1 MAQPSTGP
9 RGSGQVAGP
18 PGSRDERDDGGRI
31 SGAAALANA
40 HDNTDRGP
48 IE

>member
-18 PGSRDERDDGGRI
+18 PGSRDEDDDDGPI
-31 SGAAALANA
+31 SGAVALANA

-48 IE
+48 ID